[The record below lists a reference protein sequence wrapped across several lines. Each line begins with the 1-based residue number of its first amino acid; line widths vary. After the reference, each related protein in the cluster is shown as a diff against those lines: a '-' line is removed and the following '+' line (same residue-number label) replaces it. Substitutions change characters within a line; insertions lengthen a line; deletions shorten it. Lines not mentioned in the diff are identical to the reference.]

1 MRALIRER
9 IFLLHERVKMLKN
22 GLKVKNSYL
31 YNSYKQRIRDTY
43 EEIEVLRNIYFL
55 QYKVYPET
63 DKTKIINY
71 TVNKSHG

>member
-43 EEIEVLRNIYFL
+43 EEIEVLRNIYFM
-55 QYKVYPET
+55 QYKIYPENE
-63 DKTKIINY
+63 KTRAF
-71 TVNKSHG
+71 HG

>member
-1 MRALIRER
+1 MRALVRER
-9 IFLLHERVKMLKN
+9 ICILHERVKDLN
-22 GLKVKNSYL
+22 RGLKVKNSYL

-71 TVNKSHG
+71 TINKRNG